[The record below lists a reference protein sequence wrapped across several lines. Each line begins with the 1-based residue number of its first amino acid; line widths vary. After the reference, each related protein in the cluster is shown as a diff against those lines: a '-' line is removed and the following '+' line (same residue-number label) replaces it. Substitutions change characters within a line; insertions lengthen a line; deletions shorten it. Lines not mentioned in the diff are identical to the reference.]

1 MVLVQIYTWILG
13 SLIPITEPNLLK
25 YNYGK

>member
-1 MVLVQIYTWILG
+1 MALVQIYTWILG